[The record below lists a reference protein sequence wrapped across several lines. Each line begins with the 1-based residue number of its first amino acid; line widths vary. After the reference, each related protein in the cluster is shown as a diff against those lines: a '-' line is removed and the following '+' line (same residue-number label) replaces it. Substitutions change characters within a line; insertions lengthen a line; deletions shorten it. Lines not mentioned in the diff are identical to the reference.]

1 MARSKGHKGG
11 KGGIAGKGR
20 GKLAQAFNRHKLQDQ
35 HLKKVAAKEQKQ
47 QAQKQQQIK
56 NKNKSKHSNEKEDDD
71 NNNNNT
77 NDVSLSDKQHVMATQ
92 RPFIPFGQHEHVL
105 LVGEGDFS
113 FALSTINSGYILPEF
128 LIATSFDSLDELIAK
143 YANVEENLEQLK
155 AKGVKI
161 FHDIDATELIQ
172 SFKLTKTFKKN
183 KCKNKT
189 VLGTDTIDLI
199 LFNFPHSGRGIKDQ
213 ERNIK
218 IHQLLLTNFFN
229 SAFELFK
236 LLKSNRNYLVN
247 RSVSDSTASATGY
260 FDSSNNINVTK
271 SKANNIEN
279 GTDKIAVTLFKGE
292 PYDSWQVKKLA
303 RDSINYKVKQ
313 SGDFRWDAFPG
324 YHHRRTNS
332 MKTTTKEASERD
344 AKCFLF
350 EKFDPEKHH
359 GKKKKG
365 LTNVDDD
372 EDD

>member
-47 QAQKQQQIK
+47 QTQKQQQIK
-56 NKNKSKHSNEKEDDD
+56 NKNKSKHSNQHSNEIEADG
-71 NNNNNT
+71 NNNII
-77 NDVSLSDKQHVMATQ
+77 NDGSISVKQHVMATQ

-113 FALSTINSGYILPEF
+113 FALSIINSGYISPEF
-128 LIATSFDSLDELIAK
+128 LITTSFDSLNELIAK
-143 YANVEENLEQLK
+143 YSNVEENLEQLK

-218 IHQLLLTNFFN
+218 THQLLLTNFFN
-229 SAFELFK
+229 SSFELFK

-247 RSVSDSTASATGY
+247 RSVSESTASATGY
-260 FDSSNNINVTK
+260 FDSSNNINTTNSK
-271 SKANNIEN
+271 SNNIEN
-279 GTDKIAVTLFKGE
+279 GTEKIAVTLFKGE

-303 RDSINYKVKQ
+303 RDSINYKYEDNHQ
-313 SGDFRWDAFPG
+313 R
-324 YHHRRTNS
+324 
-332 MKTTTKEASERD
+332 
-344 AKCFLF
+344 
-350 EKFDPEKHH
+350 
-359 GKKKKG
+359 GK
-365 LTNVDDD
+365 
-372 EDD
+372 